1 MSARDIKEKRNTDQK
16 FSLLT
21 ELCHLLADDGKD
33 PKLKYKPESNCSIF
47 VNDTGKDWD

>member
-16 FSLLT
+16 FSLLR
-21 ELCHLLADDGKD
+21 ELCHFLADDGTD

-47 VNDTGKDWD
+47 VNDIGKDCD